1 MRLNTGGKPRGV
13 RKFFPVE
20 CVHPVP
26 EQHEHVFTGSS
37 VAMWPAWSVYA
48 GNKQKYL
55 SSPCSTCRS
64 ISGFLT
70 GIFGRWGGRNCTHQT
85 EQSNRVPEKSHSTLF
100 CCVSLVMCY
109 SWELFSAEK
118 RLAWRPKSL
127 STTPI
132 VLMGGGGAG
141 GGGRIHLFIWAQ
153 LLVAA
158 RMLPLSLHT
167 WNIPSSAL
175 YASSLCFVKR
185 EKAEVMFIRSKGSTG
200 IF

>member
-13 RKFFPVE
+13 RKFFSVE

-48 GNKQKYL
+48 GNKEKYL

-100 CCVSLVMCY
+100 CCVALVMCY
-109 SWELFSAEK
+109 SWKLFSAEK

-132 VLMGGGGAG
+132 VLKGGGGSG
-141 GGGRIHLFIWAQ
+141 TISSSEHSCWWQPGCCLFLFI
-153 LLVAA
+153 LKTS
-158 RMLPLSLHT
+158 RHLHCMR
-167 WNIPSSAL
+167 PH
-175 YASSLCFVKR
+175 FVLWK
-185 EKAEVMFIRSKGSTG
+185 EKKQKSCL
-200 IF
+200 

>member
-141 GGGRIHLFIWAQ
+141 GGAGSISSSEHSCWWQPGCCLFLFI
-153 LLVAA
+153 LETS
-158 RMLPLSLHT
+158 RHLHCMR
-167 WNIPSSAL
+167 PP
-175 YASSLCFVKR
+175 FVLWK
-185 EKAEVMFIRSKGSTG
+185 EKKQKSCL
-200 IF
+200 